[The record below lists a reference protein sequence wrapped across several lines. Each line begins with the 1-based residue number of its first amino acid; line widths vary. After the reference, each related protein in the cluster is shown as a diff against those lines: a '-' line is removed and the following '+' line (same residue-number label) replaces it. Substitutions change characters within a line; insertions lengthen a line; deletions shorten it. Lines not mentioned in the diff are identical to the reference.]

1 MVNMLIEESFKHFMG
16 IDQPYLA
23 TLYTTIFSTAY
34 YGLLKIGEIA
44 AGTHPKLA
52 TNVQIGI
59 NKKKIMI
66 ILQTSKSHW
75 KNKKPQ
81 IIHIKSMKN
90 DKNRNRAGPNYI
102 KNYCPFELLQRFVAI
117 RNNCKH
123 PQEPFFVFKDNSPI
137 SPYQLHSV
145 LNILLQNLSF
155 NMKSYSFHGFRV
167 GRATNLLEMGVSVET
182 IKKLGRWKSNVVYTY
197 LH

>member
-44 AGTHPKLA
+44 AGTHPILA

-66 ILQTSKSHW
+66 ILQTSTR
-75 KNKKPQ
+75 KPVGFMQ
-81 IIHIKSMKN
+81 SC
-90 DKNRNRAGPNYI
+90 G
-102 KNYCPFELLQRFVAI
+102 
-117 RNNCKH
+117 
-123 PQEPFFVFKDNSPI
+123 FVF
-137 SPYQLHSV
+137 V
-145 LNILLQNLSF
+145 GILS
-155 NMKSYSFHGFRV
+155 
-167 GRATNLLEMGVSVET
+167 
-182 IKKLGRWKSNVVYTY
+182 TY
-197 LH
+197 K